1 MANKHAK
8 AKNLRARALVSLV
21 AIIVVVAVCA
31 YLGLC
36 GFGKG
41 TMINYLKPWGD
52 AISLGLDLRGGVYTV
67 YQAENNG
74 DPDFDTKMESTVS
87 ILTSRLTRQG
97 FTEATVTRQG
107 SDRIRVEIP
116 NVSDPNQ
123 ILTIIGTPAQ
133 LYFVDESG
141 NNLMEGSMV
150 KNAQAAQDQDG
161 KPCIAFE
168 LTDEGA
174 KIFAEATA
182 ANLGKTISITLDGET
197 ISRATV
203 NTVIAG
209 GKGEITGNFTADEAK
224 NLATLILSGALPLNL
239 AQLEVSAISATLGV
253 EALDRAIQAGIIGV
267 ALVML
272 FMLFRYRLCGLVADI
287 ALTIYIMIVV
297 LLLALTGAQLTLPG
311 VAGIILGIGM
321 AVDANVVI
329 FERIREE
336 VKNGRP
342 IGSAVRKGFSNA
354 LSAIIDSNV
363 TTIIAAVVLYA
374 FGTGSVR
381 GFALTLGIGVATFSN
396 QNLGAGR
403 RSRIWQSVKAA
414 LAIYFVWW
422 VFVMAFT
429 FLLGGAA
436 IRGITG
442 STDEVIIS
450 NALLYLKISAPVI
463 PPMAVLVILRNML
476 QGIQHT
482 VEPLLASGLELVGKV
497 IFAVWLVP
505 VQGYRAVCFCEPT
518 TWVVCFV
525 FILLAVW
532 RCRGDLRD
540 AEKI

>member
-141 NNLMEGSMV
+141 NNLMEGAMV

-239 AQLEVSAISATLGV
+239 TQLEVSAISATLGV

-342 IGSAVRKGFSNA
+342 IGS
-354 LSAIIDSNV
+354 NV
-363 TTIIAAVVLYA
+363 TTIIAAGVLYA

-381 GFALTLGIGVATFSN
+381 GFALTLGIGVATS
-396 QNLGAGR
+396 LVTA
-403 RSRIWQSVKAA
+403 
-414 LAIYFVWW
+414 
-422 VFVMAFT
+422 VFVT
-429 FLLGGAA
+429 HKLL
-436 IRGITG
+436 
-442 STDEVIIS
+442 D
-450 NALLYLKISAPVI
+450 
-463 PPMAVLVILRNML
+463 
-476 QGIQHT
+476 
-482 VEPLLASGLELVGKV
+482 
-497 IFAVWLVP
+497 IFA
-505 VQGYRAVCFCEPT
+505 
-518 TWVVCFV
+518 
-525 FILLAVW
+525 
-532 RCRGDLRD
+532 DLGI
-540 AEKI
+540 KNQKLYV

>member
-8 AKNLRARALVSLV
+8 AKNLRVRALVSLV
-21 AIIVVVAVCA
+21 SIIVVVAVCA

-141 NNLMEGSMV
+141 NNLMEGAMV

-239 AQLEVSAISATLGV
+239 TQLEVSAISATLGV

-381 GFALTLGIGVATFSN
+381 GFALTLGIGVATS
-396 QNLGAGR
+396 LVTA
-403 RSRIWQSVKAA
+403 
-414 LAIYFVWW
+414 
-422 VFVMAFT
+422 VFVT
-429 FLLGGAA
+429 HKLL
-436 IRGITG
+436 
-442 STDEVIIS
+442 D
-450 NALLYLKISAPVI
+450 
-463 PPMAVLVILRNML
+463 
-476 QGIQHT
+476 
-482 VEPLLASGLELVGKV
+482 
-497 IFAVWLVP
+497 IFA
-505 VQGYRAVCFCEPT
+505 
-518 TWVVCFV
+518 
-525 FILLAVW
+525 
-532 RCRGDLRD
+532 DLGI
-540 AEKI
+540 KNQKLYV

>member
-141 NNLMEGSMV
+141 NNLMEGAMV

-239 AQLEVSAISATLGV
+239 TQLEVSAISATLGV

-329 FERIREE
+329 FERIRGE

-381 GFALTLGIGVATFSN
+381 GFALTLGIGVATS
-396 QNLGAGR
+396 LVTA
-403 RSRIWQSVKAA
+403 
-414 LAIYFVWW
+414 
-422 VFVMAFT
+422 VFVT
-429 FLLGGAA
+429 HKLL
-436 IRGITG
+436 
-442 STDEVIIS
+442 D
-450 NALLYLKISAPVI
+450 
-463 PPMAVLVILRNML
+463 
-476 QGIQHT
+476 
-482 VEPLLASGLELVGKV
+482 
-497 IFAVWLVP
+497 IFA
-505 VQGYRAVCFCEPT
+505 
-518 TWVVCFV
+518 
-525 FILLAVW
+525 
-532 RCRGDLRD
+532 DLGI
-540 AEKI
+540 KNQKLYV

>member
-21 AIIVVVAVCA
+21 AIIVVVAICA

-67 YQAENNG
+67 YQAESNG

-239 AQLEVSAISATLGV
+239 TQLEVSAISATLGV

-381 GFALTLGIGVATFSN
+381 GFALTLGIGVATS
-396 QNLGAGR
+396 LVTA
-403 RSRIWQSVKAA
+403 
-414 LAIYFVWW
+414 
-422 VFVMAFT
+422 VFVT
-429 FLLGGAA
+429 HKLL
-436 IRGITG
+436 
-442 STDEVIIS
+442 D
-450 NALLYLKISAPVI
+450 
-463 PPMAVLVILRNML
+463 
-476 QGIQHT
+476 
-482 VEPLLASGLELVGKV
+482 
-497 IFAVWLVP
+497 IFA
-505 VQGYRAVCFCEPT
+505 
-518 TWVVCFV
+518 
-525 FILLAVW
+525 
-532 RCRGDLRD
+532 DLGI
-540 AEKI
+540 KNQKLYV

>member
-141 NNLMEGSMV
+141 NNLMEGGMV

-239 AQLEVSAISATLGV
+239 TQLEVSAISATLGV

-267 ALVML
+267 ALVMQ

-311 VAGIILGIGM
+311 VADIILGIGM

-381 GFALTLGIGVATFSN
+381 GFALTLGIGVATS
-396 QNLGAGR
+396 LVTA
-403 RSRIWQSVKAA
+403 
-414 LAIYFVWW
+414 
-422 VFVMAFT
+422 VFVT
-429 FLLGGAA
+429 HKLL
-436 IRGITG
+436 
-442 STDEVIIS
+442 D
-450 NALLYLKISAPVI
+450 
-463 PPMAVLVILRNML
+463 
-476 QGIQHT
+476 
-482 VEPLLASGLELVGKV
+482 
-497 IFAVWLVP
+497 IFA
-505 VQGYRAVCFCEPT
+505 
-518 TWVVCFV
+518 
-525 FILLAVW
+525 
-532 RCRGDLRD
+532 DLGI
-540 AEKI
+540 KNQKLYV

>member
-8 AKNLRARALVSLV
+8 AKNLRVRALVSLV

-133 LYFVDESG
+133 LYFGDESG
-141 NNLMEGSMV
+141 NNLMEGGMV

-239 AQLEVSAISATLGV
+239 TQLEVSAISATLGV

-381 GFALTLGIGVATFSN
+381 GFALTLGIGVATS
-396 QNLGAGR
+396 LVTA
-403 RSRIWQSVKAA
+403 
-414 LAIYFVWW
+414 
-422 VFVMAFT
+422 VFVT
-429 FLLGGAA
+429 HKLL
-436 IRGITG
+436 
-442 STDEVIIS
+442 D
-450 NALLYLKISAPVI
+450 
-463 PPMAVLVILRNML
+463 
-476 QGIQHT
+476 
-482 VEPLLASGLELVGKV
+482 
-497 IFAVWLVP
+497 IFA
-505 VQGYRAVCFCEPT
+505 
-518 TWVVCFV
+518 
-525 FILLAVW
+525 
-532 RCRGDLRD
+532 DLGI
-540 AEKI
+540 KNQKLYV

>member
-8 AKNLRARALVSLV
+8 AKNPRTRAIVSLV
-21 AIIVVVAVCA
+21 AILVVVAVCA
-31 YLGLC
+31 YLGLF

-67 YQAENNG
+67 YQAEDDG
-74 DPDFDTKMESTVS
+74 DADFDTKMDSTVS

-107 SDRIRVEIP
+107 NDRIRVEIP
-116 NVSDPNQ
+116 NVSDPNE

-133 LYFVDESG
+133 LYFVDEDG
-141 NNLMEGSMV
+141 NNLMEGAMV
-150 KNAQAAQDQDG
+150 KNAYAAQDQDG

-168 LTDEGA
+168 LSDEGA
-174 KIFAEATA
+174 KIFADATA

-239 AQLEVSAISATLGV
+239 TQLEVSAISATLGV

-267 ALVML
+267 ILVML
-272 FMLFRYRLCGLVADI
+272 FMIFRYRLCGVVADI

-336 VKNGRP
+336 VKVGRP
-342 IGSAVRKGFSNA
+342 LGSAIRKGFSNA

-381 GFALTLGIGVATFSN
+381 GFALTLGIGVVTSLFTA
-396 QNLGAGR
+396 
-403 RSRIWQSVKAA
+403 
-414 LAIYFVWW
+414 
-422 VFVMAFT
+422 VFVT
-429 FLLGGAA
+429 HKLL
-436 IRGITG
+436 
-442 STDEVIIS
+442 D
-450 NALLYLKISAPVI
+450 
-463 PPMAVLVILRNML
+463 
-476 QGIQHT
+476 
-482 VEPLLASGLELVGKV
+482 
-497 IFAVWLVP
+497 IFADFGIKNQKLYV
-505 VQGYRAVCFCEPT
+505 R
-518 TWVVCFV
+518 
-525 FILLAVW
+525 
-532 RCRGDLRD
+532 
-540 AEKI
+540 

>member
-21 AIIVVVAVCA
+21 AIIVVVAICA

-41 TMINYLKPWGD
+41 TMINYLKPWSD

-239 AQLEVSAISATLGV
+239 TQLEVSAISATLGV

-381 GFALTLGIGVATFSN
+381 GFALTLGIGVATS
-396 QNLGAGR
+396 LVTA
-403 RSRIWQSVKAA
+403 
-414 LAIYFVWW
+414 
-422 VFVMAFT
+422 VFVT
-429 FLLGGAA
+429 HKLL
-436 IRGITG
+436 
-442 STDEVIIS
+442 D
-450 NALLYLKISAPVI
+450 
-463 PPMAVLVILRNML
+463 
-476 QGIQHT
+476 
-482 VEPLLASGLELVGKV
+482 
-497 IFAVWLVP
+497 IFA
-505 VQGYRAVCFCEPT
+505 
-518 TWVVCFV
+518 
-525 FILLAVW
+525 
-532 RCRGDLRD
+532 DLGI
-540 AEKI
+540 KNQKLYV

>member
-8 AKNLRARALVSLV
+8 TKNLCARALVSLV

-141 NNLMEGSMV
+141 NNLMEGAMV

-239 AQLEVSAISATLGV
+239 TQLEVSAISATLGV

-381 GFALTLGIGVATFSN
+381 GFALTLGIGVATS
-396 QNLGAGR
+396 LVTA
-403 RSRIWQSVKAA
+403 
-414 LAIYFVWW
+414 
-422 VFVMAFT
+422 VFVT
-429 FLLGGAA
+429 HKLL
-436 IRGITG
+436 
-442 STDEVIIS
+442 D
-450 NALLYLKISAPVI
+450 
-463 PPMAVLVILRNML
+463 
-476 QGIQHT
+476 
-482 VEPLLASGLELVGKV
+482 
-497 IFAVWLVP
+497 IFA
-505 VQGYRAVCFCEPT
+505 
-518 TWVVCFV
+518 
-525 FILLAVW
+525 
-532 RCRGDLRD
+532 DLGI
-540 AEKI
+540 KNQKLYV

>member
-8 AKNLRARALVSLV
+8 AKNPRIRAVISLV
-21 AIIVVVAVCA
+21 AIVVVVAVCA
-31 YLGLC
+31 YLGLF

-67 YQAENNG
+67 YQAEDNG

-133 LYFVDESG
+133 LYFVDEDG

-182 ANLGKTISITLDGET
+182 GNLGKTISITLDGET

-239 AQLEVSAISATLGV
+239 TQLEVSAISATLGV
-253 EALDRAIQAGIIGV
+253 EALDRAIQAGVIGV
-267 ALVML
+267 ILVML

-336 VKNGRP
+336 VKVGRP

-381 GFALTLGIGVATFSN
+381 GFALTLGIGVATSLFT
-396 QNLGAGR
+396 A
-403 RSRIWQSVKAA
+403 
-414 LAIYFVWW
+414 
-422 VFVMAFT
+422 VFVT
-429 FLLGGAA
+429 HKLL
-436 IRGITG
+436 
-442 STDEVIIS
+442 D
-450 NALLYLKISAPVI
+450 
-463 PPMAVLVILRNML
+463 
-476 QGIQHT
+476 
-482 VEPLLASGLELVGKV
+482 
-497 IFAVWLVP
+497 IFADMGIKNQKLYV
-505 VQGYRAVCFCEPT
+505 
-518 TWVVCFV
+518 
-525 FILLAVW
+525 
-532 RCRGDLRD
+532 
-540 AEKI
+540 

>member
-8 AKNLRARALVSLV
+8 AKNLRVRALVSLV
-21 AIIVVVAVCA
+21 AIIVVVAICA

-141 NNLMEGSMV
+141 NNLMEGGMV

-239 AQLEVSAISATLGV
+239 TQLEVSAISATLGV

-381 GFALTLGIGVATFSN
+381 GFALTLGIGVATS
-396 QNLGAGR
+396 LVTA
-403 RSRIWQSVKAA
+403 
-414 LAIYFVWW
+414 
-422 VFVMAFT
+422 VFVT
-429 FLLGGAA
+429 HKLL
-436 IRGITG
+436 
-442 STDEVIIS
+442 D
-450 NALLYLKISAPVI
+450 
-463 PPMAVLVILRNML
+463 
-476 QGIQHT
+476 
-482 VEPLLASGLELVGKV
+482 
-497 IFAVWLVP
+497 IFA
-505 VQGYRAVCFCEPT
+505 
-518 TWVVCFV
+518 
-525 FILLAVW
+525 
-532 RCRGDLRD
+532 DLGI
-540 AEKI
+540 KNQKLYV

>member
-141 NNLMEGSMV
+141 NNLMEGAMV

-239 AQLEVSAISATLGV
+239 TQLEVSAISATLGV

-381 GFALTLGIGVATFSN
+381 GFALTLGIGVATS
-396 QNLGAGR
+396 LVTA
-403 RSRIWQSVKAA
+403 
-414 LAIYFVWW
+414 
-422 VFVMAFT
+422 VFVT
-429 FLLGGAA
+429 HKLL
-436 IRGITG
+436 
-442 STDEVIIS
+442 D
-450 NALLYLKISAPVI
+450 
-463 PPMAVLVILRNML
+463 
-476 QGIQHT
+476 
-482 VEPLLASGLELVGKV
+482 
-497 IFAVWLVP
+497 IFADMGIKNQKLYV
-505 VQGYRAVCFCEPT
+505 
-518 TWVVCFV
+518 
-525 FILLAVW
+525 
-532 RCRGDLRD
+532 
-540 AEKI
+540 

>member
-8 AKNLRARALVSLV
+8 AKNLRVRALVSLV

-141 NNLMEGSMV
+141 NNLMEGAMV

-239 AQLEVSAISATLGV
+239 TQLEVSAISATLGV

-297 LLLALTGAQLTLPG
+297 LLLALP
-311 VAGIILGIGM
+311 
-321 AVDANVVI
+321 
-329 FERIREE
+329 
-336 VKNGRP
+336 
-342 IGSAVRKGFSNA
+342 
-354 LSAIIDSNV
+354 
-363 TTIIAAVVLYA
+363 
-374 FGTGSVR
+374 
-381 GFALTLGIGVATFSN
+381 FAPFMLL
-396 QNLGAGR
+396 GR
-403 RSRIWQSVKAA
+403 RAGQARALREAFDDADSR
-414 LAIYFVWW
+414 
-422 VFVMAFT
+422 
-429 FLLGGAA
+429 
-436 IRGITG
+436 
-442 STDEVIIS
+442 
-450 NALLYLKISAPVI
+450 
-463 PPMAVLVILRNML
+463 
-476 QGIQHT
+476 
-482 VEPLLASGLELVGKV
+482 
-497 IFAVWLVP
+497 
-505 VQGYRAVCFCEPT
+505 RAVCAMFRHVARYWAAYFPVSEGLPFSRLPEAADMPDDYAAAYRACADTFLKAAYSDAPITQAERDG
-518 TWVVCFV
+518 VK
-525 FILLAVW
+525 ILLDETERLLYDEQSAFMQLK
-532 RCRGDLRD
+532 LRYRYLLR
-540 AEKI
+540 

>member
-8 AKNLRARALVSLV
+8 AKNLRVRALVSLV

-41 TMINYLKPWGD
+41 TMINYLKPWSD

-67 YQAENNG
+67 YQAENND

-239 AQLEVSAISATLGV
+239 TQLEVSAISATLGV

-381 GFALTLGIGVATFSN
+381 GFALTLGIGVATS
-396 QNLGAGR
+396 LVTA
-403 RSRIWQSVKAA
+403 
-414 LAIYFVWW
+414 
-422 VFVMAFT
+422 VFVT
-429 FLLGGAA
+429 HKLL
-436 IRGITG
+436 
-442 STDEVIIS
+442 D
-450 NALLYLKISAPVI
+450 
-463 PPMAVLVILRNML
+463 
-476 QGIQHT
+476 
-482 VEPLLASGLELVGKV
+482 
-497 IFAVWLVP
+497 IFA
-505 VQGYRAVCFCEPT
+505 
-518 TWVVCFV
+518 
-525 FILLAVW
+525 
-532 RCRGDLRD
+532 DLGI
-540 AEKI
+540 KNQKLYV

>member
-21 AIIVVVAVCA
+21 AIIVVVAICA

-52 AISLGLDLRGGVYTV
+52 AISLGLALRGGVYTV

-239 AQLEVSAISATLGV
+239 TQLEVSAISATLGV
-253 EALDRAIQAGIIGV
+253 EALDRAIQAGIVGV

-381 GFALTLGIGVATFSN
+381 GFALTLGIGVATS
-396 QNLGAGR
+396 LVTA
-403 RSRIWQSVKAA
+403 
-414 LAIYFVWW
+414 
-422 VFVMAFT
+422 VFVT
-429 FLLGGAA
+429 HKLL
-436 IRGITG
+436 
-442 STDEVIIS
+442 D
-450 NALLYLKISAPVI
+450 
-463 PPMAVLVILRNML
+463 
-476 QGIQHT
+476 
-482 VEPLLASGLELVGKV
+482 
-497 IFAVWLVP
+497 IFA
-505 VQGYRAVCFCEPT
+505 
-518 TWVVCFV
+518 
-525 FILLAVW
+525 
-532 RCRGDLRD
+532 DLGI
-540 AEKI
+540 KNQKLYV

>member
-8 AKNLRARALVSLV
+8 AKNLRVRALVSLV

-239 AQLEVSAISATLGV
+239 TQLEVSAISATLGV

-381 GFALTLGIGVATFSN
+381 GFALTLGIGVATS
-396 QNLGAGR
+396 LVTA
-403 RSRIWQSVKAA
+403 
-414 LAIYFVWW
+414 
-422 VFVMAFT
+422 VFVT
-429 FLLGGAA
+429 HKLL
-436 IRGITG
+436 
-442 STDEVIIS
+442 D
-450 NALLYLKISAPVI
+450 
-463 PPMAVLVILRNML
+463 
-476 QGIQHT
+476 
-482 VEPLLASGLELVGKV
+482 
-497 IFAVWLVP
+497 IFA
-505 VQGYRAVCFCEPT
+505 
-518 TWVVCFV
+518 
-525 FILLAVW
+525 
-532 RCRGDLRD
+532 DLGIKD
-540 AEKI
+540 QKLYV

>member
-8 AKNLRARALVSLV
+8 TKNLRARALVSLV

-133 LYFVDESG
+133 LYFVDEDG

-239 AQLEVSAISATLGV
+239 TQLEVSAISATLGV
-253 EALDRAIQAGIIGV
+253 EALDRAIQAGVIGV
-267 ALVML
+267 ILVML

-336 VKNGRP
+336 VKVGRP

-381 GFALTLGIGVATFSN
+381 GFALTLGIGVATSLFT
-396 QNLGAGR
+396 A
-403 RSRIWQSVKAA
+403 
-414 LAIYFVWW
+414 
-422 VFVMAFT
+422 VFVT
-429 FLLGGAA
+429 HKLL
-436 IRGITG
+436 
-442 STDEVIIS
+442 D
-450 NALLYLKISAPVI
+450 
-463 PPMAVLVILRNML
+463 
-476 QGIQHT
+476 
-482 VEPLLASGLELVGKV
+482 
-497 IFAVWLVP
+497 IFADMGIKNQKLYV
-505 VQGYRAVCFCEPT
+505 
-518 TWVVCFV
+518 
-525 FILLAVW
+525 
-532 RCRGDLRD
+532 
-540 AEKI
+540 

>member
-8 AKNLRARALVSLV
+8 AKNPHSRAVISLV

-31 YLGLC
+31 YLGLF

-67 YQAENNG
+67 YQAEDNG

-133 LYFVDESG
+133 LYFVDEDG
-141 NNLMEGSMV
+141 NNLMEGAMV

-209 GKGEITGNFTADEAK
+209 GKGEITSNFTADEAK

-239 AQLEVSAISATLGV
+239 TQLEVSAISATLGV

-267 ALVML
+267 VLVML

-336 VKNGRP
+336 VKVGRP

-381 GFALTLGIGVATFSN
+381 GFALTLGIGVATSLFT
-396 QNLGAGR
+396 A
-403 RSRIWQSVKAA
+403 
-414 LAIYFVWW
+414 
-422 VFVMAFT
+422 VFVT
-429 FLLGGAA
+429 HKLL
-436 IRGITG
+436 
-442 STDEVIIS
+442 D
-450 NALLYLKISAPVI
+450 
-463 PPMAVLVILRNML
+463 
-476 QGIQHT
+476 
-482 VEPLLASGLELVGKV
+482 
-497 IFAVWLVP
+497 IFADMGIKNQKLYV
-505 VQGYRAVCFCEPT
+505 
-518 TWVVCFV
+518 
-525 FILLAVW
+525 
-532 RCRGDLRD
+532 
-540 AEKI
+540 

>member
-8 AKNLRARALVSLV
+8 TKNLRARALVSLV

-141 NNLMEGSMV
+141 NNLMEGGMV

-239 AQLEVSAISATLGV
+239 TQLEVSAISATLGV
-253 EALDRAIQAGIIGV
+253 EALDRAIQAGVIGV
-267 ALVML
+267 ILVML

-336 VKNGRP
+336 VKVGRP

-381 GFALTLGIGVATFSN
+381 GFALTLGIGVATSLFT
-396 QNLGAGR
+396 A
-403 RSRIWQSVKAA
+403 
-414 LAIYFVWW
+414 
-422 VFVMAFT
+422 VFVT
-429 FLLGGAA
+429 HKLL
-436 IRGITG
+436 
-442 STDEVIIS
+442 D
-450 NALLYLKISAPVI
+450 
-463 PPMAVLVILRNML
+463 
-476 QGIQHT
+476 
-482 VEPLLASGLELVGKV
+482 
-497 IFAVWLVP
+497 IFADMGIKNQKLYV
-505 VQGYRAVCFCEPT
+505 
-518 TWVVCFV
+518 
-525 FILLAVW
+525 
-532 RCRGDLRD
+532 
-540 AEKI
+540 

>member
-67 YQAENNG
+67 YQAEDNG

-141 NNLMEGSMV
+141 NNLMEGAMV

-239 AQLEVSAISATLGV
+239 TQLEVSAISATLGV

-342 IGSAVRKGFSNA
+342 IGSAVCKGFSNA

-381 GFALTLGIGVATFSN
+381 GFALTLGIGVATS
-396 QNLGAGR
+396 LVTA
-403 RSRIWQSVKAA
+403 
-414 LAIYFVWW
+414 
-422 VFVMAFT
+422 VFVT
-429 FLLGGAA
+429 HKLL
-436 IRGITG
+436 
-442 STDEVIIS
+442 D
-450 NALLYLKISAPVI
+450 
-463 PPMAVLVILRNML
+463 
-476 QGIQHT
+476 
-482 VEPLLASGLELVGKV
+482 
-497 IFAVWLVP
+497 IFA
-505 VQGYRAVCFCEPT
+505 
-518 TWVVCFV
+518 
-525 FILLAVW
+525 
-532 RCRGDLRD
+532 DLGI
-540 AEKI
+540 KNQKLYV

>member
-141 NNLMEGSMV
+141 NNLMEGAMV

-239 AQLEVSAISATLGV
+239 MQLEVSAISATLGV

-311 VAGIILGIGM
+311 VAGIILSIGM

-381 GFALTLGIGVATFSN
+381 GFALTLGIGVATS
-396 QNLGAGR
+396 LVTA
-403 RSRIWQSVKAA
+403 
-414 LAIYFVWW
+414 
-422 VFVMAFT
+422 VFVT
-429 FLLGGAA
+429 HKLL
-436 IRGITG
+436 
-442 STDEVIIS
+442 D
-450 NALLYLKISAPVI
+450 
-463 PPMAVLVILRNML
+463 
-476 QGIQHT
+476 
-482 VEPLLASGLELVGKV
+482 
-497 IFAVWLVP
+497 IFA
-505 VQGYRAVCFCEPT
+505 
-518 TWVVCFV
+518 
-525 FILLAVW
+525 
-532 RCRGDLRD
+532 DLGI
-540 AEKI
+540 KNQKLYV

>member
-141 NNLMEGSMV
+141 NNLMEGGMV

-239 AQLEVSAISATLGV
+239 TQLEVSAISATLGV

-287 ALTIYIMIVV
+287 ALTIYIMVVV

-381 GFALTLGIGVATFSN
+381 GFALTLGIGVATS
-396 QNLGAGR
+396 LVTA
-403 RSRIWQSVKAA
+403 
-414 LAIYFVWW
+414 
-422 VFVMAFT
+422 VFVT
-429 FLLGGAA
+429 HKLL
-436 IRGITG
+436 
-442 STDEVIIS
+442 D
-450 NALLYLKISAPVI
+450 
-463 PPMAVLVILRNML
+463 
-476 QGIQHT
+476 
-482 VEPLLASGLELVGKV
+482 
-497 IFAVWLVP
+497 IFA
-505 VQGYRAVCFCEPT
+505 
-518 TWVVCFV
+518 
-525 FILLAVW
+525 
-532 RCRGDLRD
+532 DLGI
-540 AEKI
+540 KNQKLYV

>member
-141 NNLMEGSMV
+141 NNLMEGGMV

-239 AQLEVSAISATLGV
+239 TQLEVSAISATLGV

-374 FGTGSVR
+374 FGSVR
-381 GFALTLGIGVATFSN
+381 GFALTLGIGVATS
-396 QNLGAGR
+396 LVTA
-403 RSRIWQSVKAA
+403 
-414 LAIYFVWW
+414 
-422 VFVMAFT
+422 VFVT
-429 FLLGGAA
+429 HKLL
-436 IRGITG
+436 
-442 STDEVIIS
+442 D
-450 NALLYLKISAPVI
+450 
-463 PPMAVLVILRNML
+463 
-476 QGIQHT
+476 
-482 VEPLLASGLELVGKV
+482 
-497 IFAVWLVP
+497 IFA
-505 VQGYRAVCFCEPT
+505 
-518 TWVVCFV
+518 
-525 FILLAVW
+525 
-532 RCRGDLRD
+532 DLGI
-540 AEKI
+540 KNQKLYV

>member
-8 AKNLRARALVSLV
+8 AKNLRVRALVSLV

-141 NNLMEGSMV
+141 NNLMEGGMV

-239 AQLEVSAISATLGV
+239 TQLEVSAISATLGV

-336 VKNGRP
+336 VNVGRP
-342 IGSAVRKGFSNA
+342 LGSAIRKGFSNA

-381 GFALTLGIGVATFSN
+381 GFALTLGIGVATS
-396 QNLGAGR
+396 LVTA
-403 RSRIWQSVKAA
+403 
-414 LAIYFVWW
+414 
-422 VFVMAFT
+422 VFVT
-429 FLLGGAA
+429 HKLL
-436 IRGITG
+436 
-442 STDEVIIS
+442 D
-450 NALLYLKISAPVI
+450 
-463 PPMAVLVILRNML
+463 
-476 QGIQHT
+476 
-482 VEPLLASGLELVGKV
+482 
-497 IFAVWLVP
+497 IFA
-505 VQGYRAVCFCEPT
+505 
-518 TWVVCFV
+518 
-525 FILLAVW
+525 
-532 RCRGDLRD
+532 DLGI
-540 AEKI
+540 KNQKLYV

>member
-8 AKNLRARALVSLV
+8 AKNPRIRAVISLV
-21 AIIVVVAVCA
+21 AIVVVVAVCA
-31 YLGLC
+31 YLGLF

-67 YQAENNG
+67 YQAEDNG

-133 LYFVDESG
+133 LYFVDEDG

-150 KNAQAAQDQDG
+150 KNAQAAQNQDG

-239 AQLEVSAISATLGV
+239 TQLEVSAISATLGV
-253 EALDRAIQAGIIGV
+253 EALDRAIQAGVIGV
-267 ALVML
+267 ILVML

-336 VKNGRP
+336 VKVGRP

-381 GFALTLGIGVATFSN
+381 GFALTLGIGVATSLFT
-396 QNLGAGR
+396 A
-403 RSRIWQSVKAA
+403 
-414 LAIYFVWW
+414 
-422 VFVMAFT
+422 VFVT
-429 FLLGGAA
+429 HKLL
-436 IRGITG
+436 
-442 STDEVIIS
+442 D
-450 NALLYLKISAPVI
+450 
-463 PPMAVLVILRNML
+463 
-476 QGIQHT
+476 
-482 VEPLLASGLELVGKV
+482 
-497 IFAVWLVP
+497 IFADMGIKNQKLYV
-505 VQGYRAVCFCEPT
+505 
-518 TWVVCFV
+518 
-525 FILLAVW
+525 
-532 RCRGDLRD
+532 
-540 AEKI
+540 

>member
-8 AKNLRARALVSLV
+8 AKNPRARALVSLV

-141 NNLMEGSMV
+141 NNLMEGGMV

-239 AQLEVSAISATLGV
+239 TQLEVSAISATLGV

-381 GFALTLGIGVATFSN
+381 GFALTLGIGVATS
-396 QNLGAGR
+396 LVTA
-403 RSRIWQSVKAA
+403 
-414 LAIYFVWW
+414 
-422 VFVMAFT
+422 VFVT
-429 FLLGGAA
+429 HKLL
-436 IRGITG
+436 
-442 STDEVIIS
+442 D
-450 NALLYLKISAPVI
+450 
-463 PPMAVLVILRNML
+463 
-476 QGIQHT
+476 
-482 VEPLLASGLELVGKV
+482 
-497 IFAVWLVP
+497 IFA
-505 VQGYRAVCFCEPT
+505 
-518 TWVVCFV
+518 
-525 FILLAVW
+525 
-532 RCRGDLRD
+532 DLGI
-540 AEKI
+540 KNQKLYV

>member
-8 AKNLRARALVSLV
+8 AKNPRIRAVISLV
-21 AIIVVVAVCA
+21 AIVVVVAVCA
-31 YLGLC
+31 YLGLF

-67 YQAENNG
+67 YQAEDNG

-133 LYFVDESG
+133 LYFVDEDG

-239 AQLEVSAISATLGV
+239 TQLEVSAISATLGV
-253 EALDRAIQAGIIGV
+253 EALDRAIQAGVIGV
-267 ALVML
+267 ILVML

-336 VKNGRP
+336 VKVGRP

-381 GFALTLGIGVATFSN
+381 GFALTLGIGVATSLFT
-396 QNLGAGR
+396 A
-403 RSRIWQSVKAA
+403 
-414 LAIYFVWW
+414 
-422 VFVMAFT
+422 VFIT
-429 FLLGGAA
+429 HKLL
-436 IRGITG
+436 
-442 STDEVIIS
+442 D
-450 NALLYLKISAPVI
+450 
-463 PPMAVLVILRNML
+463 
-476 QGIQHT
+476 
-482 VEPLLASGLELVGKV
+482 
-497 IFAVWLVP
+497 IFADMGIKNQKLYV
-505 VQGYRAVCFCEPT
+505 
-518 TWVVCFV
+518 
-525 FILLAVW
+525 
-532 RCRGDLRD
+532 
-540 AEKI
+540 

>member
-8 AKNLRARALVSLV
+8 ARNLRARALVSLV
-21 AIIVVVAVCA
+21 AIIVVVAICA

-141 NNLMEGSMV
+141 NNLMEGGMV

-239 AQLEVSAISATLGV
+239 TQLEVSAISATLGV

-381 GFALTLGIGVATFSN
+381 GFALTLGIGVATS
-396 QNLGAGR
+396 LVTA
-403 RSRIWQSVKAA
+403 
-414 LAIYFVWW
+414 
-422 VFVMAFT
+422 VFVT
-429 FLLGGAA
+429 HKLL
-436 IRGITG
+436 
-442 STDEVIIS
+442 D
-450 NALLYLKISAPVI
+450 
-463 PPMAVLVILRNML
+463 
-476 QGIQHT
+476 
-482 VEPLLASGLELVGKV
+482 
-497 IFAVWLVP
+497 IFA
-505 VQGYRAVCFCEPT
+505 
-518 TWVVCFV
+518 
-525 FILLAVW
+525 
-532 RCRGDLRD
+532 DLGI
-540 AEKI
+540 KNQKLYV

>member
-21 AIIVVVAVCA
+21 AIIVVVAICA

-141 NNLMEGSMV
+141 NNLMEGAMV

-182 ANLGKTISITLDGET
+182 ANLSKTISITLDGET

-239 AQLEVSAISATLGV
+239 TQLEVSAISATLGV

-381 GFALTLGIGVATFSN
+381 GFALTLGIGVATS
-396 QNLGAGR
+396 LVTA
-403 RSRIWQSVKAA
+403 VVVTHK
-414 LAIYFVWW
+414 
-422 VFVMAFT
+422 
-429 FLLGGAA
+429 LL
-436 IRGITG
+436 
-442 STDEVIIS
+442 D
-450 NALLYLKISAPVI
+450 
-463 PPMAVLVILRNML
+463 
-476 QGIQHT
+476 
-482 VEPLLASGLELVGKV
+482 
-497 IFAVWLVP
+497 IFA
-505 VQGYRAVCFCEPT
+505 
-518 TWVVCFV
+518 
-525 FILLAVW
+525 
-532 RCRGDLRD
+532 DLGI
-540 AEKI
+540 KNQKLYV